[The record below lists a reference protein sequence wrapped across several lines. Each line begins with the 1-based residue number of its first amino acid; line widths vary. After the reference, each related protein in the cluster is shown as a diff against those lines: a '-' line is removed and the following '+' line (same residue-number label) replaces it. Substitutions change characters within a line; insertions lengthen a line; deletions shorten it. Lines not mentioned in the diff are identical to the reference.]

1 MQDSITAVQKNH
13 FGYTTSG
20 LVFTIAVVI
29 MMSSPLLAQEVIEA
43 AAQRTDQQAYCD
55 YVLEQA
61 QAQRDLLRTPS
72 AFTGITQPSAAL
84 PAQAVWGVTTS
95 LSDIK
100 KAGLTMD
107 VARKNCDLYSATTT
121 AQQDIQYA
129 LPSLEK
135 QALQHRLELIG
146 EASDKLNPL
155 IDTTTKMLEAQN
167 VTRPMLFALQ
177 TTRIK
182 LASDK
187 AETESKIATLYSPP
201 VSDRPIKAMVAQKQE
216 SDAAQ
221 QKAAEKLA
229 RQNDW
234 DLALSFGARQQIN
247 PLDNRG
253 AYGAVTLS
261 YNLASHAI
269 NKHLD
274 QAANAYTGWKKIQE
288 GDVSRNATVL
298 QQQVKNSI
306 SAQATRLK
314 SLHEEQQQLADNL
327 QLVNNVDTTTAL
339 QFQNQLV
346 STQLLLDIE
355 IGDANYRLD
364 QMRDFLEKNY

>member
-1 MQDSITAVQKNH
+1 MPDSIVAVQKTH
-13 FGYTTSG
+13 FGYTTLG
-20 LVFTIAVVI
+20 LVFTIALLL
-29 MMSSPLLAQEVIEA
+29 MMSSPLLAQEAIEA

-121 AQQDIQYA
+121 AQQDIQYS
-129 LPSLEK
+129 LPGLEK
-135 QALQHRLELIG
+135 QALQHRLELIQQ
-146 EASDKLNPL
+146 AYDKLDPL
-155 IDTTTKMLEAQN
+155 IDSATKMLEAQN

-187 AETESKIATLYSPP
+187 ADTESKIATIYVPAI
-201 VSDRPIKAMVAQKQE
+201 SDQPLKSLVAQKQE

-221 QKAAEKLA
+221 QKAVEKLS

-234 DLALSFGARQQIN
+234 DLAFSAGARQQIN

-274 QAANAYTGWKKIQE
+274 QAANAYTDWKKIQE
-288 GDVSRNATVL
+288 GDVTRNATIL
-298 QQQVKNSI
+298 QQQVKTSI
-306 SAQATRLK
+306 SAQQSRLK
-314 SLHEEQQQLADNL
+314 SLHEEQLQVADNL
-327 QLVNNVDTTTAL
+327 QLVNSVDTSTAL
-339 QFQNQLV
+339 QFQNQLI

-355 IGDANYRLD
+355 IGDASYRLD

>member
-1 MQDSITAVQKNH
+1 MSSLKKFVIT
-13 FGYTTSG
+13 
-20 LVFTIAVVI
+20 VVL
-29 MMSSPLLAQEVIEA
+29 MMSSHLLAQEFSETA
-43 AAQRTDQQAYCD
+43 TQHTDQQAYCD

-84 PAQAVWGVTTS
+84 PAQAVWGITASV
-95 LSDIK
+95 SDIK

-107 VARKNCDLYSATTT
+107 VARKNCDLYGATTT
-121 AQQDIQYA
+121 AQQEIQYA
-129 LPSLEK
+129 LPGLEK
-135 QALQHRLELIG
+135 QALQHRLELIQQ
-146 EASDKLNPL
+146 ASDKLNPL
-155 IDTTTKMLEAQN
+155 IDKTSRMLEAQN

-187 AETESKIATLYSPP
+187 AETESKIATLYAPP
-201 VSDRPIKAMVAQKQE
+201 VSDQPIKDLVAQKQE

-221 QKAAEKLA
+221 QKAVEKLS

-274 QAANAYTGWKKIQE
+274 QAANAYTDWKKIQE
-288 GDVSRNATVL
+288 SDVTRNATIL
-298 QQQVKNSI
+298 QQQVKTSI
-306 SAQATRLK
+306 AAQDARLK
-314 SLHEEQQQLADNL
+314 SLQEEQQQVADNL
-327 QLVNNVDTTTAL
+327 QLVNNVDTSTAL
-339 QFQNQLV
+339 QFQNQLI
-346 STQLLLDIE
+346 STQVLLDIE
-355 IGDANYRLD
+355 IGDASFRLD
-364 QMRDFLEKNY
+364 QMRGFLEKNY